1 MPGSITGAYNKG
13 KLNLTDKLI
22 AVETGGH
29 TSVSYTHLDVY
40 KRQDLPLELDTD
52 GDGIPDY
59 LDLDSDN
66 DGCLDALEGG
76 DNVITS
82 QLVSASVGLS
92 VGTGSSASNQNLC
105 ADGSCVDAQ
114 GVPTVVNAGGA
125 ADIDGAQGQSI
136 GSSKDETCLLY
147 TSRCV

>member
-1 MPGSITGAYNKG
+1 MCIRDRSTGA
-13 KLNLTDKLI
+13 LNNLQRVRFVDPCI
-22 AVETGGH
+22 
-29 TSVSYTHLDVY
+29 
-40 KRQDLPLELDTD
+40 DLPLELDTD

-105 ADGSCVDAQ
+105 ADGSCAVSYTHLDVYKRQVEALYLCAYRLEF
-114 GVPTVVNAGGA
+114 VVHAVA
-125 ADIDGAQGQSI
+125 LA
-136 GSSKDETCLLY
+136 
-147 TSRCV
+147 